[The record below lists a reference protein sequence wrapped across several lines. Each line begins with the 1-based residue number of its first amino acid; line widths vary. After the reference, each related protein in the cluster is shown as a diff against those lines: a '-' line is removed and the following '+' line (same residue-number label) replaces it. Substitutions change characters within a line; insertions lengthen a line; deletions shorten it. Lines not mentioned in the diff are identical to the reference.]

1 MFRPWP
7 QTCSSCTT
15 DVEHRARRRPEI
27 WWEADTL
34 VVPESTA
41 RPAERLLLGATPTTW
56 QPWLDSGAGGVY
68 VVTRPP
74 SVMLHRGKIEG
85 RLRQEGYV
93 DYYVEL
99 DAQVCVE
106 VDCDCGAPRRR
117 ATLRY

>member
-1 MFRPWP
+1 
-7 QTCSSCTT
+7 
-15 DVEHRARRRPEI
+15 
-27 WWEADTL
+27 
-34 VVPESTA
+34 
-41 RPAERLLLGATPTTW
+41 
-56 QPWLDSGAGGVY
+56 
-68 VVTRPP
+68 
-74 SVMLHRGKIEG
+74 VMLHRGKIEG